1 MEMVRII
8 AAAITVQVQQT
19 RRDIEDLLPLLTM
32 PLFTLIFMA
41 ILDFLGRKDLSS
53 FAIVAPLLLTIGQ
66 MGIFVAREMIVRERA
81 GQTLEML
88 VASPAPFAVIIISR
102 IGALPVL
109 GLVGFLESWLLA
121 TLLFGA
127 NITIHHPLLLIIALV
142 LTIAAATTTA
152 LIASAVICFSRST
165 RTLQNSI
172 AFPLFLISGVLV
184 PVTFLPDWLEPL
196 SRIIFLYW
204 SANLLRDSMQSGAPA
219 DVALNLTA
227 LAGLAV
233 LAGVLGTLLINRMLT
248 HLKQEGTLGL

>member
-8 AAAITVQVQQT
+8 AAAIKVQVQQT

-66 MGIFVAREMIVRERA
+66 MGIFVASEMIVRERA

-102 IGALPVL
+102 IGALSVL

-127 NITIHHPLLLIIALV
+127 NITIHHPLLLIAALI
-142 LTIAAATTTA
+142 LTIVAATSTA
-152 LIASAVICFSRST
+152 LTCFSRSP
-165 RTLQNSI
+165 RTLQNRI

-219 DVALNLTA
+219 DVALSLTA

-233 LAGVLGTLLINRMLT
+233 LAGLLGTLLVNRMVT
-248 HLKQEGTLGL
+248 HLKHEGTLGL

>member
-8 AAAITVQVQQT
+8 AAAIKVQVQQT

-66 MGIFVAREMIVRERA
+66 MGIFVASEMIVRERA

-102 IGALPVL
+102 IGALSVL

-127 NITIHHPLLLIIALV
+127 NITIHHPLLLIAALV
-142 LTIAAATTTA
+142 LTIAAATSTA
-152 LIASAVICFSRST
+152 LTCFSRSP

-219 DVALNLTA
+219 DVALSLTA

-233 LAGVLGTLLINRMLT
+233 LAGLLGTLLVNRMVT
-248 HLKQEGTLGL
+248 HLKHEGTLGL